1 MNHPCLRCGACC
13 ASYLVAMYWSEAEA
27 LGIDPD
33 LTEKLDPMRVSMRMD
48 PADRGRCIALA
59 GTVGTAAHCRI
70 YQQRPGPCREVE
82 ASWEHGRVS
91 DQCDRARTRHGL
103 PVLTP
108 ADWVPALALA
118 LALPAHAP
126 APQAEG
132 PAETLILRPEGH
144 CQPINPAPL

>member
-1 MNHPCLRCGACC
+1 MTHPCLRCGACC
-13 ASYLVAMYWSEAEA
+13 ATYLVAMYWSEAEA

-70 YQQRPGPCREVE
+70 YPQRPGPCREVE
-82 ASWEHGRVS
+82 ASWEHGRAS
-91 DQCDRARTRHGL
+91 DQCDRARIRHGL

-108 ADWVPALALA
+108 ADWVPASALA
-118 LALPAHAP
+118 VLAHPAAALTDAP
-126 APQAEG
+126 AIAQWSEPVIQG
-132 PAETLILRPEGH
+132 PEGH
-144 CQPINPAPL
+144 G